1 MKSLDGSESFGL
13 LYISWHLSYIITI
26 FKRGQL
32 LDRKINSLSPSHTR
46 YLWKH
51 RVRTQHVLLCCSAIP
66 YPTHT
71 TCCSS
76 PLAPAS
82 HLPAHT
88 PPHILPATSHTPKF
102 LTVDPPLLPAPQ
114 NCWAVLKC
122 CSETMAVIINPF
134 KDPFVPQSFPCHQV
148 PPQGFSAE
156 LQTQDTGLTT
166 LEAKGGIWPLQWTVY
181 NISRSR

>member
-1 MKSLDGSESFGL
+1 MSIKSLPSKIKENKTLKSLDGSESFRL
-13 LYISWHLSYIITI
+13 LCTSWQLSYIITI
-26 FKRGQL
+26 IKRGQL
-32 LDRKINSLSPSHTR
+32 LDRKINSLSPIHTR

-51 RVRTQHVLLCCSAIP
+51 SVRTQHVLLRCSAIT

-76 PLAPAS
+76 PLP
-82 HLPAHT
+82 PAHT
-88 PPHILPATSHTPKF
+88 HPHILPTTSHTPRF
-102 LTVDPPLLPAPQ
+102 HTVHPFLLPALQ

-122 CSETMAVIINPF
+122 CSETMTVIINSF

-156 LQTQDTGLTT
+156 LQTQDTGLTA
-166 LEAKGGIWPLQWTVY
+166 LEAKCRIWPL
-181 NISRSR
+181 